1 MHANL
6 STLMSKA
13 IAKIY
18 RARSDLHSL
27 VVCERGVVDTV
38 PVNEHIH
45 ANLYRSLE
53 ENHCA
58 HGTAGR
64 D

>member
-1 MHANL
+1 
-6 STLMSKA
+6 MSKA